1 MSGLPV
7 LVEGAALPV
16 LVVGAGPV
24 AVRKTHTLIASGAT
38 VRVVARAATPEM
50 RALAEAGHVA
60 LQERPYESQDIGDA
74 VLVVAATND
83 RATNAAVA
91 DDARRLHRLVNVADA
106 PETGTFANMA
116 THRAGHLVV
125 GVSAGGVPGAAARIR
140 DAIAARFDNRYA
152 AALELLGALRRSH
165 LARGDGGTWRALSSS
180 AMDER
185 FCDSVE
191 QGTLDDRVST
201 WR

>member
-1 MSGLPV
+1 MSGFPL

-16 LVVGAGPV
+16 LVVGGGPV
-24 AVRKTHTLIASGAT
+24 AVRKANALAASGAK

-50 RALAEAGHVA
+50 RALADAGRVV
-60 LQERPYESQDIGDA
+60 LDERSYESQDIGDA

-140 DAIAARFDNRYA
+140 DAIAARFDSRYA
-152 AALELLGALRRSH
+152 AALELLGALRRKH
-165 LARGDGGTWRALSSS
+165 LARGEGGTWRALSSS

>member
-1 MSGLPV
+1 MSGVPL

-16 LVVGAGPV
+16 LVVGGGPV
-24 AVRKTHTLIASGAT
+24 AVRKASTLAASGAL
-38 VRVVARAATPEM
+38 VRVVARSASAEM
-50 RALAEAGHVA
+50 RALAESGRVT
-60 LQERPYESQDIGDA
+60 LDERPYGTPDIGDA
-74 VLVVAATND
+74 VLVVAATDD

-91 DDARRLHRLVNVADA
+91 EDARRLHRLVNVADA

-116 THRAGHLVV
+116 THRSGHLVV

-140 DAIAARFDNRYA
+140 DAIAARFDSRYA
-152 AALELLGALRRSH
+152 AALALLGALRRSH
-165 LARGDGGTWRALSSS
+165 LARGEGGTWRALSSS
-180 AMDER
+180 AVDER

-191 QGTLDDRVST
+191 QGTLDDRVAT

>member
-1 MSGLPV
+1 
-7 LVEGAALPV
+7 
-16 LVVGAGPV
+16 V
-24 AVRKTHTLIASGAT
+24 AVRKANALAASGAK

-50 RALAEAGHVA
+50 RALADAGHVV
-60 LQERPYESQDIGDA
+60 LDERSYESQDIGDA

-140 DAIAARFDNRYA
+140 DAIAVRFDSRYA

>member
-1 MSGLPV
+1 VSSRERRHRLD
-7 LVEGAALPV
+7 
-16 LVVGAGPV
+16 
-24 AVRKTHTLIASGAT
+24 
-38 VRVVARAATPEM
+38 
-50 RALAEAGHVA
+50 
-60 LQERPYESQDIGDA
+60 ERPYANGDIGDA

-106 PETGTFANMA
+106 PETGTFASMA

-140 DAIAARFDNRYA
+140 DAIAARFDSRYA

-165 LARGDGGTWRALSSS
+165 LARGDGGTWRALSAS
-180 AMDER
+180 AVDER
-185 FCDSVE
+185 FCDAVE
-191 QGTLDDRVST
+191 QGTLDDRVAT

>member
-1 MSGLPV
+1 VSGVPL
-7 LVEGAALPV
+7 LVEGAALPA
-16 LVVGAGPV
+16 LVVGGGPV
-24 AVRKTHTLIASGAT
+24 AVRKASMLAASGAL

-50 RALAEAGHVA
+50 RALAESGQVT
-60 LQERPYESQDIGDA
+60 LEERAYDTPDIGDA

-91 DDARRLHRLVNVADA
+91 EDARRLHRLVNVADA
-106 PETGTFANMA
+106 PDTGTFANMA

-140 DAIAARFDNRYA
+140 DAIARRFDARYA
-152 AALELLGALRRSH
+152 SALELLGTLRRDS
-165 LARGDGGTWRALSSS
+165 LARGDAKSWRDLSSGVI
-180 AMDER
+180 DEE

-191 QGTLDDRVST
+191 RGTIDRRVST

>member
-1 MSGLPV
+1 MSGVPL
-7 LVEGAALPV
+7 LVEAAALPV
-16 LVVGAGPV
+16 LVVGGGPV
-24 AVRKTHTLIASGAT
+24 AVRKASALAASGAV
-38 VRVVARAATPEM
+38 VRVVARDAAAEM
-50 RALAEAGHVA
+50 RALADAGRVG
-60 LQERPYESQDIGDA
+60 LEERPYEAGDIADA
-74 VLVVAATND
+74 VLIVAATND

-106 PETGTFANMA
+106 PDTGTFANMA

-140 DAIAARFDNRYA
+140 DAIAARFDSRYA

-180 AMDER
+180 AVDEG